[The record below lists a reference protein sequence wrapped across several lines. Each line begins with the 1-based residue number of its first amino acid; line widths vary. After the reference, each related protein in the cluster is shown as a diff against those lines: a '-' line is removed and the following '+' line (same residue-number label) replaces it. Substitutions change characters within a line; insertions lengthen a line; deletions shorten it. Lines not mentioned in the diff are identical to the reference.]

1 MFLSVA
7 HTSVSRFRTNKKNR
21 KIIVF
26 NGFAILFVL
35 FAEYAKVGLFPL
47 FIFASVTVQACLP
60 CRDSIRDDFISSSLP
75 SIDKGKHACQRVFP
89 ALFALF
95 ALAGASPPAAQKPKI
110 TRRSIAG
117 RCGQFCRSRNVSRQG
132 KARREYCRIVKGLDA
147 VWAHFCPAK
156 PCLPSS
162 IDGTVCDQI
171 RKPTV
176 QTRPRTA
183 LSMHSASAGSQSRV
197 FIICTSGFVL
207 RSVMPVS
214 IWLICAA
221 PTSVIAAS
229 HSCVRFFR

>member
-1 MFLSVA
+1 MVLRFFFCFLQNMQKWAYSLYLSSLRLRCRLA
-7 HTSVSRFRTNKKNR
+7 FR
-21 KIIVF
+21 
-26 NGFAILFVL
+26 A
-35 FAEYAKVGLFPL
+35 
-47 FIFASVTVQACLP
+47 VTV
-60 CRDSIRDDFISSSLP
+60 SVMIFISSSLP
-75 SIDKGKHACQRVFP
+75 SVDKGKHACQRVFP

-117 RCGQFCRSRNVSRQG
+117 RCGQFCRSRNVFRQG

-176 QTRPRTA
+176 QNRPRTA
-183 LSMHSASAGSQSRV
+183 HFHAQRLGGITVQSIYPLHKRL
-197 FIICTSGFVL
+197 CAEK
-207 RSVMPVS
+207 RHAVS

-229 HSCVRFFR
+229 RSYVRFFR